1 MLAAGLA
8 SPAAVRTVGQR
19 ASPSGTLGAHPTGA
33 TAVRRTVVAAIP
45 LAVPEERAKCSAQP
59 APAVV
64 RRPRCHSSPAGTSPS
79 TARRVS
85 SSAVAA
91 PTIARVVATATVAA
105 VAAATKTL
113 APEGTQLWRGPLFV
127 SPLSQ
132 TSSLEGCRPWA
143 CQRDGSAPRV
153 TPVTIGSD
161 VPWGRHRDMSFGGV
175 PSGVNWLWRVAGA
188 PRTPRLRPVAP
199 AATSSRGCSRMS

>member
-8 SPAAVRTVGQR
+8 SPAAVRIVGQR
-19 ASPSGTLGAHPTGA
+19 ASPSGTLGAHPMGA
-33 TAVRRTVVAAIP
+33 TAVRLTAVAATP

-91 PTIARVVATATVAA
+91 PTIARVVVTATAAV

-113 APEGTQLWRGPLFV
+113 APGGDPVLAG
-127 SPLSQ
+127 SPLRFA
-132 TSSLEGCRPWA
+132 TIPDFFFGRMSSLGMP
-143 CQRDGSAPRV
+143 
-153 TPVTIGSD
+153 
-161 VPWGRHRDMSFGGV
+161 
-175 PSGVNWLWRVAGA
+175 AGW
-188 PRTPRLRPVAP
+188 LRPQGSLP
-199 AATSSRGCSRMS
+199 